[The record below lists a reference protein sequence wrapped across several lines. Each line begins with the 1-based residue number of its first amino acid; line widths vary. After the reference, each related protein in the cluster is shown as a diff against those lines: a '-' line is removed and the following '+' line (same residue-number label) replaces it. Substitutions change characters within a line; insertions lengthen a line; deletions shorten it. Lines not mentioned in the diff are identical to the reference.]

1 MDTLIQLA
9 ILLILAVFCYSLIY
23 KLNSRETIAL
33 HRRPENI
40 RRKPWECVDYRA
52 LNIPEPGGW

>member
-9 ILLILAVFCYSLIY
+9 ILLILAVFCYSLLY
-23 KLNSRETIAL
+23 KMNSRDTIAL

-40 RRKPWECVDYRA
+40 RRKPFQQADYRFM
-52 LNIPEPGGW
+52 NIPEPI